1 MIPPDQ
7 EIFEVEQRIAER
19 RHRVEAV
26 TRAAGRQAL
35 RALTSPWA
43 LLTAAALGFVV
54 AGGVQRRHK
63 QPAHVDPKTK
73 TAAKAGGIAS
83 IGMAVA
89 TWIIKSQ
96 FGSPMQMAELV
107 LSKVKTFKK
116 QPAQPVRTS
125 PRGDRAAATTRR

>member
-1 MIPPDQ
+1 MIPPDD
-7 EIFEVEQRIAER
+7 EIFEVEKRIAER

-35 RALTSPWA
+35 RALASPWA
-43 LLTAAALGFVV
+43 LATAAALGFLV

-63 QPAHVDPKTK
+63 PHAHVDPETK
-73 TAAKAGGIAS
+73 KAAKAGGIAS
-83 IGMAVA
+83 IGMALA

-96 FGSPMQMAELV
+96 LGSPMQMAELV
-107 LSKVKTFKK
+107 LSKVKTFKR